1 MVRSPGE
8 GRKKEQ
14 GRVWSLLAL
23 YTLFPAPILLLL
35 GLDPLGSPKT

>member
-1 MVRSPGE
+1 MVRSPRE

-23 YTLFPAPILLLL
+23 YTLFLAPTRLSL
-35 GLDPLGSPKT
+35 GPDPLGSPKT